1 MVKFK
6 QRCYVCKNNWA
17 LVSSGRQKFVVC
29 KDCEMKVVDKKVE
42 KKTYAKLFDIPR
54 EWYEENGFLRS
65 IRYSYGKW
73 GSLTERQLEAFKKTV
88 KELKKEAKKK

>member
-65 IRYSYGKW
+65 IRYSYVKFC
-73 GSLTERQLEAFKKTV
+73 SLTEMQL
-88 KELKKEAKKK
+88 